1 MTRNYIKKI
10 VCDSITNNGYL
21 IIATFSE
28 DGPLKC
34 SGLEITRYS
43 LDELKEFYKDDF
55 EFLEGYKTIHKTPF
69 ETDQSFNF
77 SVFKKITG

>member
-1 MTRNYIKKI
+1 M
-10 VCDSITNNGYL
+10 NNGHL

-55 EFLEGYKTIHKTPF
+55 EFVEGYKTIHKTPF
-69 ETDQSFNF
+69 KTDQSFNF
-77 SVFKKITG
+77 SVFKKTT